1 MGALPAILY
10 TAAVSPVG
18 GGGAAE
24 AQEPVPEDDATQVR
38 PSRVEAWPG
47 GLPLSDSGLGSAQLV
62 ADASAACAAA
72 RLLMEQEQEL
82 EAQGGSA

>member
-10 TAAVSPVG
+10 TAAVSPVAG
-18 GGGAAE
+18 VGGAAE

-47 GLPLSDSGLGSAQLV
+47 GLPVSDSGLGF
-62 ADASAACAAA
+62 CAV
-72 RLLMEQEQEL
+72 
-82 EAQGGSA
+82 GCGC